1 MDTAGYLQPS
11 AQGYN
16 IDDAQP
22 AFTSRQLGCLRPVLK
37 DQHVQMIN
45 ARTECRTQEAEVIVL
60 AVNRPLRKS
69 VSGLA
74 ATHKKPTACS
84 AQFGNRAL
92 FESIQSKIDG
102 LAKRRG
108 YCHVGANTCVKLS
121 CSLNGSVTWC
131 NDGQS
136 ILSRPCRH
144 IAKDAKRLMKRCKVS
159 HPRSRKRWVRGQIR
173 DSNQSR
179 IVINKGECTGSRMV
193 AGEASPGA
201 GVSKSVSRRKDRLA
215 KATIRS

>member
-1 MDTAGYLQPS
+1 MKQIWLNTAGQLQPL

-16 IDDAQP
+16 IDDAE
-22 AFTSRQLGCLRPVLK
+22 TSSTNRQLGCLRPVIK
-37 DQHVQMIN
+37 GQHIQTIN
-45 ARTECRTQEAEVIVL
+45 AGTKSQTRDAEAIVL
-60 AVNRPLRKS
+60 AVSRPLGKN
-69 VSGLA
+69 VTGIE
-74 ATHKKPTACS
+74 ATRRKPTACG
-84 AQFGNRAL
+84 AQFGNRAFL
-92 FESIQSKIDG
+92 ESIQNEIDG

-108 YCHVGANTCVKLS
+108 YCHVGANACVKLS
-121 CSLNGSVTWC
+121 CSLNGSITWC

-136 ILSRPCRH
+136 VLSRRCRH

-193 AGEASPGA
+193 AGKASPGA
-201 GVSKSVSRRKDRLA
+201 AVSKV
-215 KATIRS
+215 